1 MPDIDE
7 ALSRFSRT
15 WLKPGGTRGTRGTQN
30 NFKEMAVPR
39 SQDEGGTGGTQLFP
53 IGKREKGGTAKGEH
67 VNELANNEL
76 EGAVPPVPRVP
87 PFFIV
92 SPKFPLVDSAG
103 WQSSQQKAGLTGR
116 RLPTSSDWTISARSY
131 GICELYNLVRLSA
144 DIVAHGRDRPD
155 IARASATAR
164 G

>member
-7 ALSRFSRT
+7 ELSRFSRT

-39 SQDEGGTGGTQLFP
+39 SQNEGGTGGTQLFP

-87 PFFIV
+87 PFFNSKPKV
-92 SPKFPLVDSAG
+92 SPGRLRGLAEFPTESWPDGTPA
-103 WQSSQQKAGLTGR
+103 
-116 RLPTSSDWTISARSY
+116 
-131 GICELYNLVRLSA
+131 A
-144 DIVAHGRDRPD
+144 DIIRLDD
-155 IARASATAR
+155 IRAKLR
-164 G
+164 NL